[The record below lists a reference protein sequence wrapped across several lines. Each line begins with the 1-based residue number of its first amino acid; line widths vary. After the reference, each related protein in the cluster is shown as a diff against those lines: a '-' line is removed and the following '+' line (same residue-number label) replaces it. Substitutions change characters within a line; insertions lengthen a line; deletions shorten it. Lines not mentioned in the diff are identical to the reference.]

1 MTEYDYDLF
10 VIGAGSGGVRA
21 SRFSA
26 KYGARVAVAE
36 NGPWGGTCVNV
47 GCVPKKLFVYGA
59 HFSEEFSD
67 ASGFG
72 WTVGDQHFDWPRL
85 RDNKTREIERLN
97 GIYIDTLKKAGV
109 DLIEATATITGP
121 NTVQAGGKEYN
132 ARYILISTGG
142 KPHVPEFPGYEFAIT
157 SNEAFYLEEFPRRVL
172 VVGGGYIAVEFA
184 GIFQGLGASTTLAYR
199 GPLFLRG
206 FDIGV
211 REFIRAEI
219 AKKHIDLR
227 FNHDV
232 KKIGKNA
239 NGSFNVEF
247 MSGDTIETDLV
258 MYATGRVPNTKDLG
272 IKSVNIETKP
282 NGAIVVNDRY
292 ETSVPGIFA
301 IGDVTDR
308 IQLTPVALAEAMCL
322 AKNLFDNGNSTLD
335 YADIP
340 TAVFCQPNIG
350 TVGYSEDEASQK
362 YENLEIY
369 ESRFKAMKHTLS
381 GRDEQTFMKLIVDAN
396 TDKVVGVH
404 MVGPDAGEIMQGI
417 GIAMKCGA
425 TKADFDNTIGI
436 HPTSAEEFVSMREV
450 RQ

>member
-1 MTEYDYDLF
+1 MAEYDYDLF

-26 KYGARVAVAE
+26 QYGARVAIAE

-72 WTVGDQHFDWPRL
+72 WTVGEQSFDWPRL
-85 RDNKTREIERLN
+85 RDNKSREIERLN
-97 GIYIDTLKKAGV
+97 GIYINTLKNAGV
-109 DLIEATATITGP
+109 ELIEATATITGP
-121 NTVQAGGKEYN
+121 NTVEAGGKEYS
-132 ARYILISTGG
+132 ARYILIATGG
-142 KPHVPEFPGYEFAIT
+142 KPHVPEFPGHEFAIT
-157 SNEAFYLEEFPRRVL
+157 SNEAFYLDEFPRRVL

-184 GIFQGLGASTTLAYR
+184 GIFQGLGANATLAYR
-199 GPLFLRG
+199 GALFLRG

-211 REFIRAEI
+211 REFVAEEI
-219 AKKHIDLR
+219 AKKHVNLR
-227 FNHDV
+227 FNQDV
-232 KKIGKNA
+232 ETISKNPD
-239 NGSFNVEF
+239 GSFKVEF
-247 MSGDTIETDLV
+247 KSGEHLETDLV

-272 IKSVNIETKP
+272 IESVDLETKA
-282 NGAIVVNDRY
+282 NGAIMVNDKY

-301 IGDVTDR
+301 LGDVTDR
-308 IQLTPVALAEAMCL
+308 VQLTPVALAEAMCL
-322 AKNLFDNGNSTLD
+322 AKNLFNNGDSILD

-350 TVGYSEDEASQK
+350 TVGYTEDEASQK
-362 YENLEIY
+362 YANLSVF
-369 ESRFKAMKHTLS
+369 ESRFKPMKHTLS
-381 GRDEQTFMKLIVDAN
+381 GRDEQTFMKLIVDAD

-425 TKADFDNTIGI
+425 SKADFDSTIGI